1 MTIFNCH
8 SMFHDVTEKEKKIIV
23 RVAAT
28 FPDKRLVY
36 DASHREEV
44 WKKQTPGEIIP
55 YTTAVELTE
64 I

>member
-1 MTIFNCH
+1 
-8 SMFHDVTEKEKKIIV
+8 MFHDVTEKEKKIIV